1 MRVWIDPINFFT
13 AGVSRCVIQALRF
26 KLCMGSDVPLSV
38 LEAFVEIENTYV
50 DVL

>member
-13 AGVSRCVIQALRF
+13 AGVSRCVIQALH
-26 KLCMGSDVPLSV
+26 DVPLSV